1 MTLRHAA
8 LLAASIAALAAM
20 RHSAARVDPMS
31 YFQKLV
37 PVLKHD
43 RCMNCHGGTDPLTG
57 RNHGGGVV
65 DLNEIQCS
73 NCHDDD
79 WGDHIAPADVWFVG
93 KDAEALCAQLS
104 RAVMVAGVGDFLRHL
119 AEDKPIAHAF
129 AGRMGNARD
138 ASLPAAEPPM
148 KQPAFLDAA
157 VEWLNAGNG
166 GCIEEGRIRRRQQ
179 IANNEAQQLGP
190 GHTQTIQQTARRE
203 VVIELRNGQYTAF
216 ATAEGD
222 WTHKQVIEGDGCIT
236 TIWSIAR
243 YSGTNAGPATVRTRV
258 QPSGKYSIEV
268 SGPRETYRQTTTG
281 TSTSTCGLPP
291 MNSGPDETELEW
303 PPWSFTMEGQLTNPN
318 DRRRLVGVEGEI
330 LIGPGDTPEQNSFL
344 SVSAQNGGS
353 IPITVRTDW
362 NLLYGR

>member
-1 MTLRHAA
+1 MKRRTLA
-8 LLAASIAALAAM
+8 LLAASIVALAAM
-20 RHSAARVDPMS
+20 RHSAVRVDPMP
-31 YFQKLV
+31 YFQRLM

-79 WGDHIAPADVWFVG
+79 WGDHIAPPDVWFVG

-104 RAVMVAGVGDFLRHL
+104 REVMLAGVGDFLRHL

-138 ASLPAAEPPM
+138 AALPPAKPPM
-148 KQPAFLDAA
+148 TQAEFLDAA
-157 VEWLNAGNG
+157 VVWLNAGNG

-179 IANNEAQQLGP
+179 IANNEAQQIGP
-190 GHTQTIQQTARRE
+190 GHMQTIQQTARRE

-222 WTHKQVIEGDGCIT
+222 WTHKQLIEQDGCIT

-243 YSGTNAGPATVRTRV
+243 YSGTNAGPATVRSRV
-258 QPSGKYSIEV
+258 RPDGHYAIEV
-268 SGPRETYRQTTTG
+268 SGPRETYRQLTTNH
-281 TSTSTCGLPP
+281 STSTCLPGSP
-291 MNSGPDETELEW
+291 ATRDHVELEW
-303 PPWSFTMEGQLTNPN
+303 LPWSFTIEGQLTNPN
-318 DRRRLVGVEGEI
+318 DRRRLVGVAQEV
-330 LIGPGDTPEQNSFL
+330 LVGPGETPEQNSFL